1 MRLCSRPAA
10 VFPLFVLA
18 VGLACV
24 AVCAVA
30 LVRVAVRVGSLVC
43 DALGVGVTA
52 IMFLVAC
59 TVV

>member
-1 MRLCSRPAA
+1 MRLSSRPAA
-10 VFPLFVLA
+10 VFPLVVLA

-30 LVRVAVRVGSLVC
+30 LVRVALLVGSLVG
-43 DALGVGVTA
+43 DTLGVGVTA
-52 IMFLVAC
+52 IMFEVAC